1 MFCERRQY
9 YFSVEKAADPNL
21 LVQGGQLY
29 SAFLGLALKNCRQWT
44 DQGTLT
50 EGEGTVQLTSL
61 FRSAAFSDA
70 NIIYFLDKPSYLNE
84 EVNSTGHSPLVSVP

>member
-1 MFCERRQY
+1 MFCERRQF

-21 LVQGGQLY
+21 LIQGGQLY
-29 SAFLGLALKNCRQWT
+29 TTFPGLAIKNCRQRT
-44 DQGTLT
+44 DQGILT

-61 FRSAAFSDA
+61 FRSAAFCDA

-84 EVNSTGHSPLVSVP
+84 GVNCIGHSPLVSVP